1 MGQKIIRTGN
11 SVAVTLPAEFV
22 KILNL
27 RVGDPVEVRVDY
39 VKGEVTFKF
48 PAARQLPLDSKKKWK

>member
-27 RVGDPVEVRVDY
+27 RAGDPVEVSVDY

-48 PAARQLPLDSKKKWK
+48 PVARQLPLDTKKKWK